1 MLRGV
6 VWALALVAASAQAKQ
21 DSAQGASQAQGKGQ
35 SSNAFDRACID
46 LLEGKTPQGEKA
58 ITALKDA
65 CSNLMAGRAQDKIDA
80 EARRR
85 QMRAAQEAL
94 RLQAQGRVQPS
105 QSTAQ
110 PQQGQDIP
118 TAFGA
123 AAGEMVGTRKNVP
136 LGMRSNGRPVDYLL
150 VTNPVSWFTGLGV
163 NATIFGAIGDAPK
176 FSWSGA
182 LRYSAT
188 DTSDGS
194 TIGFGAMGGLDYF
207 FIGQHNEGLRLG
219 PRLEIAGGRERFS
232 STNSTDTFGRLGLAG
247 ELGYNFIASNGVSAL
262 AAVGLGGRV
271 TGSSSHNNFS
281 SFIPG
286 DFGPYVSLGIGF
298 GW

>member
-6 VWALALVAASAQAKQ
+6 VWALALVAASAQA
-21 DSAQGASQAQGKGQ
+21 QGQAQGKGQ

-65 CSNLMAGRAQDKIDA
+65 CANLMSGRAQDKIDA
-80 EARRR
+80 EQRRK
-85 QMRAAQEAL
+85 QQRAAQEAL
-94 RLQAQGRVQPS
+94 RLQAEGRVQPQ
-105 QSTAQ
+105 QSSAQ

-118 TAFGA
+118 AAFGA
-123 AAGEMVGTRKNVP
+123 AAGEMVGTKKKVP

-150 VTNPVSWFTGLGV
+150 VTNPVSWFTGLGI
-163 NATIFGAIGDAPK
+163 NATLFGALGDAPK
-176 FSWSGA
+176 FSWVGA

-194 TIGFGAMGGLDYF
+194 TIGFGAMAGLDYF

-232 STNSTDTFGRLGLAG
+232 STSSTSTFGRLGLAG